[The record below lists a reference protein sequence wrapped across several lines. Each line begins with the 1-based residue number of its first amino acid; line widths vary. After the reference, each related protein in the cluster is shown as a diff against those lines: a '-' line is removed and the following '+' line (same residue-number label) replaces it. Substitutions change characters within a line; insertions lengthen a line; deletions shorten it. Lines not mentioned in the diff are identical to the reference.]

1 MIEYIVRRDNM
12 KKFALA
18 VAILMLVSCVKKKE
32 EIKTTILNYAG
43 SVTINGKAVTSTGE
57 AIKFGDL
64 IQTGEASFCELVIN
78 EKNILRL
85 NPGTKLTFNISE
97 KENRLDLL
105 QGWLAGITKNITA
118 KDRTYLIK
126 SPTSVAAVRGT
137 SFCTKVENPNSTYF
151 CVCNGK
157 IELQSSKG
165 EVADLVA
172 APHHSARRF
181 KRANDGTIS
190 IDKNPGV
197 LYHNDKGI
205 EAMAQKINVTVDWNK
220 AD

>member
-1 MIEYIVRRDNM
+1 M
-12 KKFALA
+12 KKIAVA
-18 VAILMLVSCVKKKE
+18 VAILMLVSCAKKKE
-32 EIKTTILNYAG
+32 EIRATILSYAG
-43 SVTINGKAVTSTGE
+43 GVTINGKTIISAGE
-57 AIKFGDL
+57 AIKYGDL

-85 NPGTKLTFNISE
+85 NPETRLAFNISE

-105 QGWLAGITKNITA
+105 QGWLAGITKNISA
-118 KDRTYLIK
+118 KDGAYLIK

-137 SFCTKVENPNSTYF
+137 SFCTKVEDPNSTYF

-157 IELQSSKG
+157 IELQNSKG
-165 EVADLVA
+165 EIADLIE
-172 APHHSARRF
+172 APHHSARRH

-190 IDKNPGV
+190 IDKNPGL

-205 EAMAQKINVTVDWNK
+205 EALAQKINVTVDWNK